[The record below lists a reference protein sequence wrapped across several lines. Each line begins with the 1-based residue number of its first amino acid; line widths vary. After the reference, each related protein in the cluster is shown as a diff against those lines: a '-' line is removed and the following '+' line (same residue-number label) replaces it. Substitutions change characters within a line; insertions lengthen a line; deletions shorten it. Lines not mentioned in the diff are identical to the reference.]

1 MPPRR
6 HNRQPTPPPSSE
18 ESVTQS
24 IQTPPPPPPPVD
36 REIVKLFLEQKPPV
50 FDGLGEPAKAESW
63 IRAIERIFAILGC
76 NDRER
81 MSCVT
86 HQLIEAADFWW
97 DTRTKTL
104 TRDQVE
110 AMTWEDFKTELY
122 NKYVPKSY
130 RKAKASEFHNLT
142 QGRMTVTEY
151 DRALNSMTRYAP
163 DQVDT
168 DEKLSDKFREGLRS
182 EIKMSLA
189 SRGRLTYAKALAL
202 ALDIEAA
209 MPKERAK
216 ENSTPS
222 LPPSHHSREKRKWE
236 DSRNFYDGKRHQS
249 NQHRSQHGGGQHT
262 SSQRGEY
269 RPRAPQCNVCSKY
282 HFGECRYQNVVKC
295 YTCGGNGHYSRECA
309 NNKVGSGSRQNDQG
323 SRQPSRAPQNE
334 SRGNRDQSS
343 RQQQPHRPR
352 LPPQARA
359 FALEQKKP
367 KKEQDE
373 REKGNL
379 TGMGEILNTPVVV
392 LFDTGASHSFIS
404 ELCVHTL
411 GLSTSESEHRM
422 MVSSPVGG
430 TIEISRTCSNIEI
443 VLGELKIVAHDLQV
457 MAMKDTDVILGMDW
471 LAANYATI
479 RCKERQISLQAPGK
493 EPIVYHGISRNRR
506 TAIISALQA
515 TAMMRKGRPAY
526 LVYLHGDEND
536 ERRVEDV
543 AVVREFPDVFPEV
556 LPGPPPDRQLEF
568 TIDLEPGAAPVSKA
582 PYRMAPKELE
592 ELKIQLQEL
601 MDLGFV
607 RPSVSPWGAP
617 VLFVKK
623 KDGSMRM
630 CIDYRELN
638 KLTLKNKYPLP
649 RIDDLFDQLRGAG
662 VFSKMD
668 LRSGYH
674 QLRVRREDIPKT
686 AFRTRYGHYEFVVM
700 PFGLTNAPAVFM
712 DLMNRVFHP
721 YLDKFILVF
730 IDDVLVYSRNE
741 KEHEEHLR
749 IALETLRNEK
759 LYAKFSKCEFW
770 LKEVNFLGHIVSA
783 EGIRVDPA
791 KVEAVQQWKSPST
804 PNEIRSFL
812 GLAGYYRRFI
822 EGFSKIARP
831 MTQQLKKGVKVNW
844 TPECEASFQLLKEKL
859 TSAPVLA
866 VPESGVNYVV
876 YTDASKVGLGCV
888 LMQNNKVIAYAS
900 RQLRP
905 HELNYPTHD
914 LELAAV

>member
-1 MPPRR
+1 MPLRR
-6 HNRQPTPPPSSE
+6 NNRQPTPPPSSE

-24 IQTPPPPPPPVD
+24 IQTPPPPPPPVN

-86 HQLIEAADFWW
+86 HQLTEAADFWW
-97 DTRTKTL
+97 DTRPNTL
-104 TRDQVE
+104 ARDQVE

-182 EIKMSLA
+182 EINMSLA
-189 SRGRLTYAKALAL
+189 SRGRLTYAKALTL

-209 MPKERAK
+209 MPRERAK

-236 DSRNFYDGKRHQS
+236 DAR
-249 NQHRSQHGGGQHT
+249 T
-262 SSQRGEY
+262 
-269 RPRAPQCNVCSKY
+269 
-282 HFGECRYQNVVKC
+282 NVVKC
-295 YTCGGNGHYSRECA
+295 YTCGGNGHFSRECA

-323 SRQPSRAPQNE
+323 SRQQSRAPQNE
-334 SRGNRDQSS
+334 SRGNRDPSS

-367 KKEQDE
+367 KKEQDD

-379 TGMGEILNTPVVV
+379 TGMGEILDTPVVV

-411 GLSTSESEHRM
+411 GLPTSESKHRM

-430 TIEISRTCSNIEI
+430 MIEISRTCSNIEI
-443 VLGELKIVAHDLQV
+443 VMGELKLVAHDLQV
-457 MAMKDTDVILGMDW
+457 MAMRDTDVILGMDW
-471 LAANYATI
+471 LAANFATI
-479 RCKERQISLQAPGK
+479 RCKERQISLQAPGR
-493 EPIVYHGISRNRR
+493 EPIVYHGISMNQR

-543 AVVREFPDVFPEV
+543 AVVREFPDVFPKCY
-556 LPGPPPDRQLEF
+556 LDR
-568 TIDLEPGAAPVSKA
+568 
-582 PYRMAPKELE
+582 R
-592 ELKIQLQEL
+592 
-601 MDLGFV
+601 
-607 RPSVSPWGAP
+607 
-617 VLFVKK
+617 
-623 KDGSMRM
+623 
-630 CIDYRELN
+630 
-638 KLTLKNKYPLP
+638 
-649 RIDDLFDQLRGAG
+649 RID
-662 VFSKMD
+662 
-668 LRSGYH
+668 
-674 QLRVRREDIPKT
+674 
-686 AFRTRYGHYEFVVM
+686 
-700 PFGLTNAPAVFM
+700 N
-712 DLMNRVFHP
+712 
-721 YLDKFILVF
+721 
-730 IDDVLVYSRNE
+730 
-741 KEHEEHLR
+741 
-749 IALETLRNEK
+749 
-759 LYAKFSKCEFW
+759 
-770 LKEVNFLGHIVSA
+770 
-783 EGIRVDPA
+783 
-791 KVEAVQQWKSPST
+791 
-804 PNEIRSFL
+804 
-812 GLAGYYRRFI
+812 
-822 EGFSKIARP
+822 
-831 MTQQLKKGVKVNW
+831 
-844 TPECEASFQLLKEKL
+844 
-859 TSAPVLA
+859 
-866 VPESGVNYVV
+866 
-876 YTDASKVGLGCV
+876 
-888 LMQNNKVIAYAS
+888 
-900 RQLRP
+900 
-905 HELNYPTHD
+905 
-914 LELAAV
+914 